1 MDVLRCGW
9 RVTRRYLFVR
19 CDNEPA
25 PWSSGESGD
34 DVRLEVP
41 AEAAKEIKESQGKVV
56 EMAKDPYW

>member
-1 MDVLRCGW
+1 M
-9 RVTRRYLFVR
+9 R